1 MNLNLLDTIA
11 SSVGVSSRD
20 RIGDRI
26 GDLVERA
33 GRILVV
39 THVGPDGDAIGS
51 LLGLGW
57 LLRERGKDRVLL
69 CEDPLP
75 EGYQFLPGSDEIV
88 QQAQGPFDLVVS
100 LDCSDLY
107 RMGDGVASFV
117 EALPSSVPLINLDHH
132 VTNTGFGTVNWV
144 DPAAAATAQMILE
157 LAETLDWDLAPPVA
171 TCLLNGLIT
180 DTRSFRTSNVD
191 SRAIRAALRLME
203 AGASLA
209 DITRKAL
216 EQRSLASVRL
226 WGQAIER
233 LRLEDGI
240 LWTAVTGDMRRGLG
254 LDGNDFSGLA
264 NFLSG
269 IREADVVVVF
279 TERENGTIDVGMR
292 AAPGLDV
299 AQMALRLGG
308 GGHPQAAG
316 CTLEGELAQVQEH
329 VLAEVQRSL
338 AEQKAAAP

>member
-1 MNLNLLDTIA
+1 MDPNLLDGIR
-11 SSVGVSSRD
+11 SSLEG
-20 RIGDRI
+20 
-26 GDLVERA
+26 A

-39 THVGPDGDAIGS
+39 SHVGPDGDAIGS
-51 LLGLGW
+51 LLALGW
-57 LLRERGKDRVLL
+57 LLRLQGTERVLV
-69 CEDPLP
+69 CQDPLP
-75 EGYQFLPGSDEIV
+75 EGYRFLPGSDEIV
-88 QQAQGPFDLVVS
+88 RQPEGTFDLVVG
-100 LDCSDLY
+100 LDCSDRS
-107 RMGDGVASFV
+107 RMGESVIGFV
-117 EALPSSVPLINLDHH
+117 ESLPGTVPLINVDHH
-132 VTNTGFGTVNWV
+132 VTNTWFGTLNWV
-144 DPAAAATAQMILE
+144 DPTAVATAQMVLE
-157 LAETLDWDLAPPVA
+157 LADALEWELPPAAA

-191 SRAIRAALRLME
+191 SRAIQAALRLMQ

-209 DITRKAL
+209 DITRRAL

-226 WGQAIER
+226 WGQAIAR
-233 LRLEDGI
+233 LCLEDGV
-240 LWTAVTGDMRRGLG
+240 LWTAVTGDMRREMG

-299 AQMALRLGG
+299 AQVALRLGG

-316 CTLEGELAQVQEH
+316 CTLEGELAQVQAR

-338 AEQKAAAP
+338 AGQRGAGS